1 MYMHISSTTSL
12 RRGRSIDCYLNDCC
26 CNHFLQQQTPTSTG
40 IHSFSPCLKVSCGL
54 RQSALICS
62 SRYRRV
68 VGNNGCHIQKKRAG
82 VIYPGQ
88 DRICRCLGWG
98 EEKEEEEE
106 EEACIGGLQGYEPSG
121 EVQEMLSFLIEDR
134 RRRAQGSKRR
144 EILRS
149 SEVSGTVSG
158 LGVVWK
164 EKSCYAK
171 RTIGGRVGKQ
181 TSCSAEKENAGKGF
195 EQLEFEDKWDKFT
208 GFAQKENVKKEPLLC
223 EKGTCQKSCLDTSL
237 NGWKN
242 RLNWISALESK
253 NRRLNWICALE
264 LEKQEGSFENGAERT
279 ALGKRWNQLDSGVRW
294 SSTVYPEKRE
304 ETTKKST
311 EKFGSDTSLNSSS
324 RSTKRLQETVGN
336 ETEKIGPRKMLDGL
350 RRNVQCISAVKFQKQ
365 EETVQESTQK
375 SGFELPSNNSK
386 NMRQVSM
393 SHSGKDE
400 TSSLEKGQ
408 SSGVGSGLGEHSRE
422 HLDQMVRQETVEN
435 TTEKLVFKPDKL
447 DLMEQTLQK
456 ERGKLVSSLS
466 SDHSRNTARWSSDPE
481 FAKRETVENTTKTL
495 VFRQQD
501 ELDSR
506 KKSAQIL
513 QKERGE
519 LAPGMLSN
527 YSSEIAGLSS
537 LTKLKEQERV
547 ESTTKK
553 LVFPQQDDFISKNG
567 RSSSAKL
574 EEERGTTEEN
584 AKTASERS
592 GFLAISNS
600 NSQKVFKESSH
611 ISGSSNVLSSGIEL
625 DKKISNVDYEKGNKT
640 SQRLFKTSSSKPVY
654 GEASALVAEK
664 NKSTTSSG
672 KADNTSENMLQTSSY
687 TLVRNGI
694 LSSAS
699 EVEKMR
705 STSDHKTSSKISQFS
720 GDLRSKSSSN
730 EILGMTTEL
739 EKNKYTTDTNTQAM
753 FGKSAS
759 GKLSDESEC
768 SLEMFSAEGTEN
780 HGLNEKISEESPPQA
795 HNSQLLSGNLA
806 AEGPSEEVWA
816 IAGCSSREVSK
827 ELHSSGNEKEERGS
841 ETLTSE
847 EPSDN
852 LQKNIAG
859 LEEGNST
866 ASKSDGKIIVGRH
879 SRGLW
884 SSIAELCSKGWSS
897 HVDSENSTMKSGSG
911 RPSTESPDSEEWFS
925 VPELEDEEYT
935 SKEKKGKDK
944 KKISAKRQVDA
955 VISSTGPSKT
965 VDLKETESP
974 QAKKADKPIKK
985 STSESSLDYS
995 QLTRRRV
1002 SSAGNGHER
1011 QIRGKGGRLVAI
1023 ADTKKTEGTKQVEVQ
1038 KAAIQWVSEGSLE
1051 DELAVS
1057 IGRVPSGSHEEHD
1070 CLERGKG
1077 EISLVNKD
1085 EIEEHDDIQE
1095 LVQSS
1100 EIEEKEKMTSKLKLT
1115 NQVPKET
1122 FILWEEALILQ
1133 SEQRQE
1139 DEKFMREA
1147 LSEARMAADAWE
1159 VPVGAVLVQ
1168 NGRIIARAHNLVE
1181 ENRDATAHAE
1191 MLCIRY
1197 ASNQLKTWRLAES
1210 TLYVTLEPCAMCA
1223 GAILQARVGTVV
1235 WGAPNKL
1242 LGADGSWIS
1251 LFPRADEERLH
1262 GTDGGP
1268 PSTAPVH
1275 PFHPNIRVRRG
1286 VLASECSNVM
1296 QQFFKLRR
1304 KSEKKTESHSRFSL
1318 TNCQSKLFAKL
1329 HDMFSIFCL

>member
-1 MYMHISSTTSL
+1 MYMHMSSATSL
-12 RRGRSIDCYLNDCC
+12 KGGRSIDCYLNDCC
-26 CNHFLQQQTPTSTG
+26 CNCFLQEQTPTSIG

-62 SRYRRV
+62 PRYRRV
-68 VGNNGCHIQKKRAG
+68 VGGNGYHIQKKRAA
-82 VIYPGQ
+82 VIYPGR
-88 DRICRCLGWG
+88 DRICRCLGLG
-98 EEKEEEEE
+98 EEEEE
-106 EEACIGGLQGYEPSG
+106 EEEECIGGLQGCVPSG
-121 EVQEMLSFLIEDR
+121 EVQEMLSFLVEDR
-134 RRRAQGSKRR
+134 RRRVQGLKRR

-149 SEVSGTVSG
+149 SGVSGTVSG
-158 LGVVWK
+158 PGLVWK
-164 EKSCYAK
+164 EKSYYAK

-195 EQLEFEDKWDKFT
+195 EQLEFKDRWDKFIS
-208 GFAQKENVKKEPLLC
+208 FAQKEIIKKESLLS

-237 NGWKN
+237 NGWKS

-264 LEKQEGSFENGAERT
+264 LEKQEGAVENGTART
-279 ALGKRWNQLDSGVRW
+279 AFEKTWNQLDSGVKW
-294 SSTVYPEKRE
+294 ASIVHPQKQE
-304 ETTKKST
+304 ETIKKST
-311 EKFGSDTSLNSSS
+311 ENFGSDTSLNGSS
-324 RSTKRLQETVGN
+324 RSTVLLQEAVYN
-336 ETEKIGPRKMLDGL
+336 ETKKIGPRKMLDGL
-350 RRNVQCISAVKFQKQ
+350 RRNVQWVSAVKSQKRD
-365 EETVQESTQK
+365 ETVQESTQK
-375 SGFELPSNNSK
+375 SGFEVPSNNSK
-386 NMRQVSM
+386 NMRQFSI

-400 TSSLEKGQ
+400 TSSLEKRQ

-422 HLDQMVRQETVEN
+422 QLDQMVGQETVEN
-435 TTEKLVFKPDKL
+435 STERLVFQQQDKL
-447 DLMEQTLQK
+447 DLTEQTLQK
-456 ERGKLVSSLS
+456 ERGKLVSSVS
-466 SDHSRNTARWSSDPE
+466 SDQSGNTARWSSDPE
-481 FAKRETVENTTKTL
+481 FAKREKVENTTKML

-501 ELDSR
+501 ELNSR
-506 KKSAQIL
+506 KQSAQIL
-513 QKERGE
+513 QKERGKV
-519 LAPGMLSN
+519 APGKLSN
-527 YSSEIAGLSS
+527 YSSEIAKLSS

-547 ESTTKK
+547 ENPTKK
-553 LVFPQQDDFISKNG
+553 LVFLQQDDLVSKNG

-574 EEERGTTEEN
+574 EDERGITEEN
-584 AKTASERS
+584 AKTASDGS
-592 GFLAISNS
+592 GFLAVSNS
-600 NSQKVFKESSH
+600 TSQKVFKESSY
-611 ISGSSNVLSSGIEL
+611 ISGSSNVLRSRIEL
-625 DKKISNVDYEKGNKT
+625 DKKISSVDYEKGNKT
-640 SQRLFKTSSSKPVY
+640 SQKLFKTSSSKPVY
-654 GEASALVAEK
+654 GEASGPVAEK

-672 KADNTSENMLQTSSY
+672 KTDKTSENMLQTLSY
-687 TLVRNGI
+687 TLVSDGV
-694 LSSAS
+694 LSSAT
-699 EVEKMR
+699 EVEKMK
-705 STSDHKTSSKISQFS
+705 STSDHETGSKIAPFFS
-720 GDLRSKSSSN
+720 DLCSKSSSN

-739 EKNKYTTDTNTQAM
+739 EKKKYTTDMNTQEM

-759 GKLSDESEC
+759 GKPSDESEC

-780 HGLNEKISEESPPQA
+780 HGLTEKTSEESPPQA
-795 HNSQLLSGNLA
+795 HNSQLSSGNFA

-816 IAGCSSREVSK
+816 ITGWSSREESK
-827 ELHSSGNEKEERGS
+827 ELHSSGNEKEENGS

-859 LEEGNST
+859 LEEGKSAT
-866 ASKSDGKIIVGRH
+866 SKSDGKIIVERH

-884 SSIAELCSKGWSS
+884 SSIAELCSKGWGS
-897 HVDSENSTMKSGSG
+897 HEDSENSTMKSGSG

-935 SKEKKGKDK
+935 SKEKEGKDK

-965 VDLKETESP
+965 VDLKETEST
-974 QAKKADKPIKK
+974 QEKMAQKPIKK

-1002 SSAGNGHER
+1002 SSAGNGLER
-1011 QIRGKGGRLVAI
+1011 KIRGKGGRLDPI
-1023 ADTKKTEGTKQVEVQ
+1023 ADTKKTEGSKQVKVQ
-1038 KAAIQWVSEGSLE
+1038 KAAIQWASEGSVE

-1057 IGRVPSGSHEEHD
+1057 TGHVPSGSQEEHD
-1070 CLERGKG
+1070 CLEREKGKA
-1077 EISLVNKD
+1077 SLVNKD
-1085 EIEEHDDIQE
+1085 EIEEHEDIQK
-1095 LVQSS
+1095 LIQSS
-1100 EIEEKEKMTSKLKLT
+1100 QIEEKEKMTSNLKRS

-1122 FILWEEALILQ
+1122 ITLWEEALILQ

-1147 LSEARMAADAWE
+1147 LSEARMAADVWE

-1168 NGRIIARAHNLVE
+1168 KGRIVARAHNLVE

-1223 GAILQARVGTVV
+1223 GAILQARIGTVV

-1268 PSTAPVH
+1268 PSSAPVH

-1286 VLASECSNVM
+1286 VLASECSDVM

-1318 TNCQSKLFAKL
+1318 TSCQSKLFTKL
-1329 HDMFSIFCL
+1329 HEMFSIFCL

>member
-1 MYMHISSTTSL
+1 M
-12 RRGRSIDCYLNDCC
+12 
-26 CNHFLQQQTPTSTG
+26 
-40 IHSFSPCLKVSCGL
+40 
-54 RQSALICS
+54 
-62 SRYRRV
+62 
-68 VGNNGCHIQKKRAG
+68 
-82 VIYPGQ
+82 
-88 DRICRCLGWG
+88 
-98 EEKEEEEE
+98 
-106 EEACIGGLQGYEPSG
+106 
-121 EVQEMLSFLIEDR
+121 
-134 RRRAQGSKRR
+134 
-144 EILRS
+144 
-149 SEVSGTVSG
+149 
-158 LGVVWK
+158 
-164 EKSCYAK
+164 
-171 RTIGGRVGKQ
+171 
-181 TSCSAEKENAGKGF
+181 
-195 EQLEFEDKWDKFT
+195 
-208 GFAQKENVKKEPLLC
+208 
-223 EKGTCQKSCLDTSL
+223 
-237 NGWKN
+237 
-242 RLNWISALESK
+242 
-253 NRRLNWICALE
+253 
-264 LEKQEGSFENGAERT
+264 EKQEGSFENGAERT

-304 ETTKKST
+304 ETIKKCT

-336 ETEKIGPRKMLDGL
+336 DTEKNGPRKMLDGL

-365 EETVQESTQK
+365 EETVQGSTQK

-422 HLDQMVRQETVEN
+422 HLDQMVWQETVEN

-640 SQRLFKTSSSKPVY
+640 SQRLFETSSSKPVY
-654 GEASALVAEK
+654 GETSALVAEK
-664 NKSTTSSG
+664 NKSTASSG
-672 KADNTSENMLQTSSY
+672 KADNTSSY

-694 LSSAS
+694 LSSAT

-739 EKNKYTTDTNTQAM
+739 EKKKYTIDTNTQAM
-753 FGKSAS
+753 FGKSAY

-795 HNSQLLSGNLA
+795 HNSQPLSGNLA

-816 IAGCSSREVSK
+816 IAGCSY
-827 ELHSSGNEKEERGS
+827 EKNPR
-841 ETLTSE
+841 
-847 EPSDN
+847 N
-852 LQKNIAG
+852 YILQ
-859 LEEGNST
+859 
-866 ASKSDGKIIVGRH
+866 V
-879 SRGLW
+879 
-884 SSIAELCSKGWSS
+884 
-897 HVDSENSTMKSGSG
+897 MK
-911 RPSTESPDSEEWFS
+911 
-925 VPELEDEEYT
+925 
-935 SKEKKGKDK
+935 KKKG
-944 KKISAKRQVDA
+944 V
-955 VISSTGPSKT
+955 
-965 VDLKETESP
+965 LK
-974 QAKKADKPIKK
+974 
-985 STSESSLDYS
+985 
-995 QLTRRRV
+995 
-1002 SSAGNGHER
+1002 H
-1011 QIRGKGGRLVAI
+1011 
-1023 ADTKKTEGTKQVEVQ
+1023 
-1038 KAAIQWVSEGSLE
+1038 
-1051 DELAVS
+1051 
-1057 IGRVPSGSHEEHD
+1057 
-1070 CLERGKG
+1070 
-1077 EISLVNKD
+1077 
-1085 EIEEHDDIQE
+1085 
-1095 LVQSS
+1095 
-1100 EIEEKEKMTSKLKLT
+1100 
-1115 NQVPKET
+1115 
-1122 FILWEEALILQ
+1122 
-1133 SEQRQE
+1133 
-1139 DEKFMREA
+1139 
-1147 LSEARMAADAWE
+1147 
-1159 VPVGAVLVQ
+1159 
-1168 NGRIIARAHNLVE
+1168 
-1181 ENRDATAHAE
+1181 
-1191 MLCIRY
+1191 
-1197 ASNQLKTWRLAES
+1197 
-1210 TLYVTLEPCAMCA
+1210 
-1223 GAILQARVGTVV
+1223 
-1235 WGAPNKL
+1235 
-1242 LGADGSWIS
+1242 
-1251 LFPRADEERLH
+1251 
-1262 GTDGGP
+1262 
-1268 PSTAPVH
+1268 
-1275 PFHPNIRVRRG
+1275 
-1286 VLASECSNVM
+1286 
-1296 QQFFKLRR
+1296 
-1304 KSEKKTESHSRFSL
+1304 
-1318 TNCQSKLFAKL
+1318 
-1329 HDMFSIFCL
+1329 

>member
-1 MYMHISSTTSL
+1 MYMHISSTASL

-26 CNHFLQQQTPTSTG
+26 CNHFLQQQIPASIG

-54 RQSALICS
+54 RQSALICN

-68 VGNNGCHIQKKRAG
+68 VRSNECHIQKKRAG

-88 DRICRCLGWG
+88 DRICRCLGCG

-106 EEACIGGLQGYEPSG
+106 EACIEGLQGCEPSG
-121 EVQEMLSFLIEDR
+121 EVQEMLGFFIEDR

-144 EILRS
+144 EKLRS

-195 EQLEFEDKWDKFT
+195 EQLEFKDRWDKFT
-208 GFAQKENVKKEPLLC
+208 GFEQKESVKKEPLLR

-264 LEKQEGSFENGAERT
+264 LEKQEGAFENGPART

-304 ETTKKST
+304 ETIKKSS
-311 EKFGSDTSLNSSS
+311 ENFGSDTSLNSSS
-324 RSTKRLQETVGN
+324 RSTKLLQETVCN

-350 RRNVQCISAVKFQKQ
+350 RRNVQWVSAVKFQEQ

-375 SGFELPSNNSK
+375 SGFEPPSNNSK

-393 SHSGKDE
+393 PHSGKDE

-408 SSGVGSGLGEHSRE
+408 SSGVGSGLGELSRQQ
-422 HLDQMVRQETVEN
+422 LDQLVRQETVEN
-435 TTEKLVFKPDKL
+435 TTEKLVFKQDKL
-447 DLMEQTLQK
+447 DLMEQILQK
-456 ERGKLVSSLS
+456 ERGDLVSSLS
-466 SDHSRNTARWSSDPE
+466 SDHSRNTARWSLDPE

-527 YSSEIAGLSS
+527 YSSEIAGLNS

-547 ESTTKK
+547 ENTTKK
-553 LVFPQQDDFISKNG
+553 FVFPQQDDFISKNG

-600 NSQKVFKESSH
+600 TSQKVFKESSH
-611 ISGSSNVLSSGIEL
+611 ISGSSNVLSSRIEL

-640 SQRLFKTSSSKPVY
+640 SQRVFKTSSSKPVY
-654 GEASALVAEK
+654 GEASGSVAEK
-664 NKSTTSSG
+664 NKSTKSSG

-687 TLVRNGI
+687 TLVRNGV
-694 LSSAS
+694 LSSAT
-699 EVEKMR
+699 EVEKMK

-720 GDLRSKSSSN
+720 SDLRSKSLSN

-739 EKNKYTTDTNTQAM
+739 EKKKYTPDTNTHAM

-780 HGLNEKISEESPPQA
+780 HGLTEKISEESPPQA
-795 HNSQLLSGNLA
+795 HNSQLLSGNFA

-816 IAGCSSREVSK
+816 IAGCSSREESK
-827 ELHSSGNEKEERGS
+827 ELHSSGNEKEEKGS
-841 ETLTSE
+841 ETVTSE

-852 LQKNIAG
+852 VQKNIAG

-866 ASKSDGKIIVGRH
+866 ASKPDGKIIVGRH

-897 HVDSENSTMKSGSG
+897 HADSENSTVKSGSG

-925 VPELEDEEYT
+925 VPELEDEEEYT
-935 SKEKKGKDK
+935 SKEKKAKDK

-974 QAKKADKPIKK
+974 QDKMAHKPIKK

-1002 SSAGNGHER
+1002 ASAGNGQER
-1011 QIRGKGGRLVAI
+1011 KIRGKGGRLVAI
-1023 ADTKKTEGTKQVEVQ
+1023 ADTKKTEGSKQVKVQ

-1057 IGRVPSGSHEEHD
+1057 TGRVPSGSYEEHD
-1070 CLERGKG
+1070 CLERGKR
-1077 EISLVNKD
+1077 ETSLVNKD

-1100 EIEEKEKMTSKLKLT
+1100 EIEEKEKMASNLKRS

-1122 FILWEEALILQ
+1122 FFLWEEALILQ

-1210 TLYVTLEPCAMCA
+1210 TLYMTLEPCAMCA
-1223 GAILQARVGTVV
+1223 GAILQARIGTVV

-1251 LFPRADEERLH
+1251 LFPREFEERLH
-1262 GTDGGP
+1262 STDGGP

-1318 TNCQSKLFAKL
+1318 TNCHSKLFAKL
-1329 HDMFSIFCL
+1329 HEMFSIFCL